1 MSPPAVVP
9 GVAVARQSDRQDA
22 GPWAR
27 RLATGRSL
35 TTLQV
40 GLALTQHE
48 MLSFAILAGVGIV
61 LQSRPHPS
69 SRFNSIRVD
78 LMFILA
84 FTTRC
89 EGPAGGGHRGVDP
102 GPDRGSGKPGP
113 ARVHAFF
120 FGLAAWVIVRFG
132 KSCSGITRSRR
143 CDHAG
148 VHHAHSDPGFA
159 VPRRGRPGRGRQH
172 LWPAFLTGVY
182 TAACAPYLH
191 WPAHPDGRWTG

>member
-48 MLSFAILAGVGIV
+48 MAFVRHTGRRGDRSAISAAPFLEI
-61 LQSRPHPS
+61 Q
-69 SRFNSIRVD
+69 SIRVD

-84 FTTRC
+84 FTTPVRAPP
-89 EGPAGGGHRGVDP
+89 EA
-102 GPDRGSGKPGP
+102 
-113 ARVHAFF
+113 AI
-120 FGLAAWVIVRFG
+120 AAWILVLIVDLESQDRLGFTRF
-132 KSCSGITRSRR
+132 SSGWP
-143 CDHAG
+143 
-148 VHHAHSDPGFA
+148 PG
-159 VPRRGRPGRGRQH
+159 
-172 LWPAFLTGVY
+172 
-182 TAACAPYLH
+182 
-191 WPAHPDGRWTG
+191 